1 MKVALF
7 GASGMVGQ
15 GVLLECLERQSVSS
29 VLVVGRSPCGIEH
42 PKVEEILHG
51 NFADYG
57 PIEDRFGG
65 LDACFFCLGV
75 SAAGMSEED
84 YRHVT
89 FDLTV
94 SAAET
99 LSRLNPEMVFC
110 YVSGAGTDSS
120 EKGRS
125 MWARVKG
132 MTENRLLKMPFK
144 SAYMFR
150 PGYIQPMKGVRSKTR
165 LYQATYTVLAPLYP
179 VWKTLFPGFV
189 TTTEKVGLAMIRVAE
204 CGFSKSL
211 LDNRDINDLASDSD

>member
-1 MKVALF
+1 MKVVIF

-15 GVLLECLERQSVSS
+15 GVLLECLDRHTVTS

-42 PKVEEILHG
+42 SKVEEIIHG
-51 NFADYG
+51 DFADYG
-57 PIEDRFGG
+57 PIEDRLGG

-89 FDLTV
+89 YDFAV
-94 SAAET
+94 RAAEA

-110 YVSGAGTDSS
+110 YVSGVGTDSS

-132 MTENRLLKMPFK
+132 MTENRLLELPFK
-144 SAYMFR
+144 VAYMFR

-165 LYQATYTVLAPLYP
+165 LYQAMYTVLAPLYP
-179 VWKTLFPGFV
+179 IWKTLFPNSV

-204 CGFSKSL
+204 NGFSKPV
-211 LDNRDINDLASDSD
+211 LDARDINRLAT